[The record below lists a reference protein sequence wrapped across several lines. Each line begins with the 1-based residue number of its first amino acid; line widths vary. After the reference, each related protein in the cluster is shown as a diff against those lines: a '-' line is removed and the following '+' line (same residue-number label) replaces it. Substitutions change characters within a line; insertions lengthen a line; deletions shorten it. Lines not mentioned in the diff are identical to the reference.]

1 MKIKKKIVTRK
12 IKKGGQNEQYTAII
26 IEPRKHRAL
35 EFVLKNALKNLDNR
49 WNIIVFHGNLNKE
62 YVENIVKNNLKEYS
76 ARIKLHNLN
85 VDDLSFYTYSATMLD
100 KKFYDNIPTEHFL
113 VFQTDS
119 LIISKNKDKIY
130 DFLKYDYV
138 GSPWNFPEG
147 ELHHNLDKQ
156 IGNGGFS
163 LRKKSK
169 MLEIIDKCRDSWNN
183 DGEDRF
189 FCMPCNNIPI
199 NKPSFEEAQK
209 FGSETLLNAE
219 SFGVHKPWCYNSFE
233 KVVKLFPEVNEMFNT
248 LWIDNTV

>member
-1 MKIKKKIVTRK
+1 MNNKRRTKKLKN
-12 IKKGGQNEQYTAII
+12 KKYHGGQNAEYTAII

-35 EFVLKNALKNLDNR
+35 EFVLRNALTNLDNR

-62 YVENIVKNNLKEYS
+62 YVENILNNNLKDYKD
-76 ARIKLHNLN
+76 RIKLHNLN
-85 VDDLSFYTYSATMLD
+85 VDDLTFYSYSALMLD
-100 KKFYDNIPTEHFL
+100 KKFYDNIPTEYFL

-138 GSPWNFPEG
+138 GSPWKFTEG
-147 ELHHNLDKQ
+147 KHENLNEQ
-156 IGNGGFS
+156 VGNGGFS

-189 FCMPCNNIPI
+189 FCMPCNNIAI

-219 SFGVHKPWCYNSFE
+219 SFGIHKPWVYNSLE
-233 KVVKLFPEVNEMFNT
+233 KVLEVFPEVNELFNT
-248 LWIDNTV
+248 LWIDK

>member
-1 MKIKKKIVTRK
+1 
-12 IKKGGQNEQYTAII
+12 
-26 IEPRKHRAL
+26 
-35 EFVLKNALKNLDNR
+35 
-49 WNIIVFHGNLNKE
+49 
-62 YVENIVKNNLKEYS
+62 
-76 ARIKLHNLN
+76 
-85 VDDLSFYTYSATMLD
+85 MLD

-119 LIISKNKDKIY
+119 LIISKNKDKVY

-147 ELHHNLDKQ
+147 QPHHNIDKQ

-169 MLEIIDKCRDSWNN
+169 MLEIIDKCRNSWNN

-189 FCMPCNNIPI
+189 FCMPCNNIVI

-209 FGSETLLNAE
+209 FGSETLLNSE
-219 SFGVHKPWCYNSFE
+219 SFGIHKPWCYNSFE
-233 KVVKLFPEVNEMFNT
+233 KVRQAFPEVDTMFDT
-248 LWIDNTV
+248 LWIDK